1 MGLMLNLIYI
11 IDEVEFEPQIFSIK
25 LPPVFDDVEVRA
37 VCRPSG
43 KVSAQPHT
51 SLCIQSFVRRKQ

>member
-1 MGLMLNLIYI
+1 MHILYLARLVLVQL
-11 IDEVEFEPQIFSIK
+11 ESKFK
-25 LPPVFDDVEVRA
+25 L
-37 VCRPSG
+37 CRFLYTENADKG